1 MPACKLVLI
10 PIPVQYIADRP
21 AVTGVFMTFGL
32 QPAVDTEPGLG
43 PVTDRTSLKR
53 AVIAT
58 AVAAVAL
65 NLFFIIFWPS
75 L

>member
-1 MPACKLVLI
+1 
-10 PIPVQYIADRP
+10 
-21 AVTGVFMTFGL
+21 MTFGL